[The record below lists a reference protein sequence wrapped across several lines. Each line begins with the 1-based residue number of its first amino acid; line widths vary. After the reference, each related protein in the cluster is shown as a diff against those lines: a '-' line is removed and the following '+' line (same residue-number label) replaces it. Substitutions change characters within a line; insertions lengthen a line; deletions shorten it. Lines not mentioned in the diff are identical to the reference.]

1 MPSKMS
7 LVRGLL
13 LAIIL
18 VSPLCLLKAQ
28 APAPKLDDPVIEQR
42 ITQLLGQMTLEE
54 KIAQTVHFAD
64 SSTGPGSPH
73 ADYREQTAQGHVG
86 SFENI
91 TGAAETNALQKIAV
105 ENTRLHIPLLFAL
118 DVIHGY
124 RTIFPVPLAMASTWD
139 PSLVEKASRVAAI
152 EATREGIRW
161 TFSPMV
167 DIARDARWGRIVEG
181 AGEDPY
187 LGSAMAAAYV
197 RGYQGARLNDPQS
210 MMACVKHYVAYGAAE
225 AGRDYNTVDISERTL
240 FQVYLPP
247 FHAAVDA
254 GAGSIMSAFNTLN
267 GVPSTSNWFTL
278 THILRQEWGFQ
289 GIVISDYGSVSETI
303 AHGIAVDGKTAA
315 RKAILAGLD
324 IDLEGNEYS
333 RHLAELVRSG
343 AVPESAVDQA
353 ARRMLRVKFALGL
366 FDHPYVPEPR
376 VSEATPAGKPQ
387 LDPAHVEL
395 ARTVAERSF
404 VLLKNSA
411 SGGKP
416 TLPLNPEIRT
426 VALIGPLADSAAD
439 MLGPWRARGD
449 AADAVTLRAALT
461 SPLQQSGRQ
470 VIYAKGT
477 ELLTTDEN
485 GFAEAVAAA
494 KQSDVVL
501 MALGEDSLWMSA
513 EGASRAH
520 LGLPGNQQQLL
531 EAVVATG
538 KPVVLIVF
546 SGRPLTL
553 SWAANH
559 VPAILQAW
567 FPGVQ
572 AGPALVRT
580 LFGDVNPSGKLTV
593 TMPDNVGQEPLYY
606 DALNTGRPAD
616 GVDLSRP
623 PTNKGEKYRS
633 RYVDEPNAPLF
644 PFGFG
649 LSYTT
654 FSYSPLEIS
663 TFQLSA
669 TELNQKTAQP
679 LHVSTTI
686 KNTGSR
692 AGDEIVELYI
702 RLRGTSVARPIRQL
716 EGFRRITLAPGESK
730 RVEFTLGRDELAFW
744 NIDMQDVVEPANATV
759 WIGPSSAEGQSADF
773 TIAK

>member
-1 MPSKMS
+1 
-7 LVRGLL
+7 
-13 LAIIL
+13 
-18 VSPLCLLKAQ
+18 
-28 APAPKLDDPVIEQR
+28 
-42 ITQLLGQMTLEE
+42 
-54 KIAQTVHFAD
+54 
-64 SSTGPGSPH
+64 
-73 ADYREQTAQGHVG
+73 
-86 SFENI
+86 
-91 TGAAETNALQKIAV
+91 
-105 ENTRLHIPLLFAL
+105 
-118 DVIHGY
+118 
-124 RTIFPVPLAMASTWD
+124 
-139 PSLVEKASRVAAI
+139 
-152 EATREGIRW
+152 
-161 TFSPMV
+161 
-167 DIARDARWGRIVEG
+167 
-181 AGEDPY
+181 
-187 LGSAMAAAYV
+187 V

-404 VLLKNSA
+404 VLLKNA
-411 SGGKP
+411 ESGGKP
-416 TLPLNPEIRT
+416 TLPLSPDVRT

-461 SPLQQSGRQ
+461 SRLQQSGRQ

-531 EAVVATG
+531 EAVAATG